1 MKRKK
6 IKKGKAIKNNSKN
19 KKHLPFIIGGVLL
32 IIFIITL
39 SKAYA
44 MLSVEITGNRR
55 SLFKT
60 TEFKVLFDDGSRS
73 IDLKNEGPKSDE
85 EGMLNDPY
93 TFTISNSGEEKAVN
107 KIYFSD
113 ISSTIPLK
121 YMKIAIKIDDNEYS
135 EPITMDKFGEIIE
148 EGKVLSPNESVTY
161 SIILWISSDM
171 PNTDELGNNLM
182 NTSYKSK
189 ITVESS
195 QETKEN
201 T

>member
-60 TEFKVLFDDGSRS
+60 TEFKVLFDDGR
-73 IDLKNEGPKSDE
+73 
-85 EGMLNDPY
+85 
-93 TFTISNSGEEKAVN
+93 
-107 KIYFSD
+107 
-113 ISSTIPLK
+113 
-121 YMKIAIKIDDNEYS
+121 
-135 EPITMDKFGEIIE
+135 
-148 EGKVLSPNESVTY
+148 
-161 SIILWISSDM
+161 
-171 PNTDELGNNLM
+171 NLQ
-182 NTSYKSK
+182 YKRTGG
-189 ITVESS
+189 I
-195 QETKEN
+195 
-201 T
+201 